1 MEGQNNLLRLLET
14 FLFFLIAVDYSL
26 AQQARLS
33 SEVEWTALLELRAS
47 LGISAKDWPK
57 KVDPCSEW
65 KGITCREDGRVV
77 EIKLTGLR
85 RTNYALQNPQFSV
98 DSLSNFTF
106 LNSFNSSGFS
116 LPGSIPTWFGQSLN
130 SLKVLDLSSSSVNGS
145 IPNSLGNLTNLN
157 SLILSDNNITG
168 AIPSSLGNLLS
179 LAVLSLSNNQL
190 TAAIP
195 ASLGRLLSLSVL
207 DLSENSLTG
216 PIPSAFASLANVT
229 RLDLASNYLSGTI
242 PSELG
247 ALSKLRLLNLSDNSL
262 AGSVPSE
269 LGNLSQLV
277 ELDLGL
283 NSLSGSLPSS
293 MSSLSNLTRLVIG
306 STGLG
311 GSLPKE
317 FSRLQQ
323 LEVLVLSNNKF
334 DGDLPDVFWSMP
346 KLLFLDVSGNNLTGY
361 LPNVSLSRNSGNV
374 VFNLSN
380 NLFYGYLTT
389 PVSGFRLIDLSSNY
403 FQGNLADDYG
413 SNANVSGNC
422 FRNVPNQRSS
432 DDCQV
437 FYHIRDLP
445 FDGSEAPAPSPEL
458 DSEGHSSSKLT
469 YILVGIFGGLGFM
482 IILVLV
488 IVLFV
493 KVCDKRNSN
502 QRGAANGGAAPEGS
516 NLAPPKVPVNLSGVG
531 KSYTYEQMLLFT
543 GNFSE
548 TNLMKHGHSGD
559 LFRGILAS
567 GLPIVIKKID
577 LQSSRRESYMLEL
590 EFFSKAS
597 HPRLVPLLGHCFEH
611 ETEKFLVYKYMPNGD
626 LSNSLY
632 RLTALEDDGLQ
643 SLDWITRLKIAI
655 GTAEGLFYLHHE
667 CTPPLVHRDVQA
679 SSILLDD
686 KFEVR
691 LGSLSEVCAQVGDSH
706 QSVITKL
713 LRIPQ
718 MSEQGPSGPSST
730 TCAYDVYCFGKVL
743 LELVTGKV
751 GISKSDEATTRE
763 WLEHTLSCISLYD
776 KELVTKIVDPSLIVD
791 EDLLEEVWAMA
802 VVARSC
808 LDPKPSRRPAMK
820 YVLKALENPLKV
832 VREENSGSARLRRTS
847 SRRSW
852 NAALFGS
859 WHHSSSESA
868 TIPGIT
874 NKHAGVVGS
883 HSSGNDLSSSHKR
896 SSNESHKRSSNEIFP
911 EPVDMQDIER
921 QDVP

>member
-1 MEGQNNLLRLLET
+1 MEGQNNLRRLLESL
-14 FLFFLIAVDYSL
+14 FFFLITINHSL
-26 AQQARLS
+26 AQQTRLS
-33 SEVEWTALLELRAS
+33 SEVEWTALLELRTS

-57 KVDPCSEW
+57 KVDPCSQW
-65 KGITCREDGRVV
+65 KGITCREDGRVL
-77 EIKLTGLR
+77 EIKLTGLK

-98 DSLSNFTF
+98 DSLSNFTL

-130 SLKVLDLSSSSVNGS
+130 SLKVLDLSSSSVA
-145 IPNSLGNLTNLN
+145 
-157 SLILSDNNITG
+157 G
-168 AIPSSLGNLLS
+168 AIPSSLGHLLS
-179 LAVLSLSNNQL
+179 LSVLNLSNNLL

-195 ASLGRLLSLSVL
+195 ASLAQLSSLSV
-207 DLSENSLTG
+207 
-216 PIPSAFASLANVT
+216 
-229 RLDLASNYLSGTI
+229 LDLASNYLSGTI
-242 PSELG
+242 PIELS
-247 ALSKLRLLNLSDNSL
+247 ALSKLRFLSLSNNTL

-293 MSSLSNLTRLVIG
+293 LRSLSNLKRLVIG
-306 STGLG
+306 STGLEG
-311 GSLPKE
+311 LLPKE
-317 FSRLQQ
+317 FSSLRQ

-334 DGDLPDVFWSMP
+334 DGALPDVFWSMP
-346 KLLFLDVSGNNLTGY
+346 KLRFLDVSGNNLTGY
-361 LPNVSLSRNSGNV
+361 LPNVSLSRNATNV

-403 FQGNLADDYG
+403 FQGNIADDYG

-422 FRNVPNQRSS
+422 LQNVPNQRSS
-432 DDCQV
+432 DDCQG
-437 FYHIRDLP
+437 FYYIRDLP
-445 FDGSEAPAPSPEL
+445 FDGSEAPAPSPE
-458 DSEGHSSSKLT
+458 GHSNRRLT
-469 YILVGIFGGLGFM
+469 FILVGIFGGLGFV

-502 QRGAANGGAAPEGS
+502 QRGIANAGAVPEGG
-516 NLAPPKVPVNLSGVG
+516 NLAPPKVPVNLSGLG
-531 KSYTYEQMLLFT
+531 ESYTYEQMLLFT
-543 GNFSE
+543 GDFSE
-548 TNLMKHGHSGD
+548 TNLIKHGHSGD
-559 LFRGILAS
+559 LFRGILTS
-567 GLPIVIKKID
+567 GFPIVIKKID
-577 LQSSRRESYMLEL
+577 LQSSMRESCLLEL

-597 HPRLVPLLGHCFEH
+597 HARFVPLLGHCFEH
-611 ETEKFLVYKYMPNGD
+611 ESEKFLVYKYMPNGD
-626 LSNSLY
+626 LSNSLH
-632 RLTALEDDGLQ
+632 RLTDLEDDGLQ

-655 GTAEGLFYLHHE
+655 GTAEGLSYLHHE

-718 MSEQGPSGPSST
+718 MSEQGPPGPSST

-743 LELVTGKV
+743 LELVTGKL
-751 GISKSDEATTRE
+751 GISKSDDATTRE
-763 WLEHTLSCISLYD
+763 WLEHILSCISMYD
-776 KELVTKIVDPSLIVD
+776 KELVNRIVDPSLIVD

-808 LDPKPSRRPAMK
+808 LDPKPFRRPPMR

-832 VREENSGSARLRRTS
+832 VREENSVSARLRTTS

-852 NAALFGS
+852 NAAFFGS
-859 WHHSSSESA
+859 WRHSSSESA
-868 TIPGIT
+868 TIPGTT
-874 NKHAGVVGS
+874 NREGIGGFKHPGVVGS

-896 SSNESHKRSSNEIFP
+896 SSNEIFP
-911 EPVDMQDIER
+911 EPIDMADIER
-921 QDVP
+921 QDEP